1 MWAREAILGFEVE
14 SEMKTMK
21 TVFYDSKTILDTLI
35 M

>member
-14 SEMKTMK
+14 SEMKT
-21 TVFYDSKTILDTLI
+21 VFYDSKTILDTLI